1 MKCYLE
7 SNSTSVLSNE
17 WHRCSLVKSN
27 SSHDWFSHTFFPPV
41 NGHWESF
48 LARDCQW
55 ALTESKPDKTGRVCQ
70 NRHIPFFS
78 PSFHP
83 YASISPINFFLLLPH
98 CIKLNCSGAAA
109 PVCARREQHQSHW
122 QRNLPW
128 ICQIP
133 LIKQRKWQNKRT
145 WYSSLRCL
153 PNVSCMRKNI
163 LKETQSNPS
172 PVAIVNFLDD
182 WKSVT
187 CTWTFLVA
195 QSVGIILADGKTKQV
210 PADSSRKADSQT

>member
-1 MKCYLE
+1 M
-7 SNSTSVLSNE
+7 TSLFSYEIKFQPWLVLP
-17 WHRCSLVKSN
+17 H
-27 SSHDWFSHTFFPPV
+27 FFPSSKWSV
-41 NGHWESF
+41 GIFSCQK
-48 LARDCQW
+48 LADIVVIKQ
-55 ALTESKPDKTGRVCQ
+55 DKIGMVCQ
-70 NRHIPFFS
+70 NLHIPFFS
-78 PSFHP
+78 PSSYP

-98 CIKLNCSGAAA
+98 CIKLNHSGAAA
-109 PVCARREQHQSHW
+109 PLCSRREQYQSHW
-122 QRNLPW
+122 QRNPPW

-145 WYSSLRCL
+145 WYFSLRCL

-210 PADSSRKADSQT
+210 PADCSRKADSQT